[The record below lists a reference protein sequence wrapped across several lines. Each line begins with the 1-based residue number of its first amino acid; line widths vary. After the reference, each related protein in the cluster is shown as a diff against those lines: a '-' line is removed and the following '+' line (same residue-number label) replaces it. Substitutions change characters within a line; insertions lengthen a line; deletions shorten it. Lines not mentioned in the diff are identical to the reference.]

1 MDGRFTK
8 AIRGESLVSREY
20 CNPAWLTYFPSV
32 TPLKANYMHASN
44 VSMGELK
51 L

>member
-1 MDGRFTK
+1 MDGRFIK
-8 AIRGESLVSREY
+8 VIRGESLVGRDLS
-20 CNPAWLTYFPSV
+20 PSMADLFPSV

-44 VSMGELK
+44 MSMGELK

>member
-1 MDGRFTK
+1 MDGRFIK
-8 AIRGESLVSREY
+8 VIRGGSLVGREY
-20 CNPAWLTYFPSV
+20 YNPAWLIYFLSV